1 MWNYISEAAHEPSMR
16 KNKEGTDVT
25 GFYSS
30 STVFTNWITA
40 TNIIKLKNIWKRGGG
55 NDIVCI
61 CTPETEAKPNLFKD
75 EESKK
80 EKQAIKKK
88 N

>member
-1 MWNYISEAAHEPSMR
+1 MWHYISEAAHEPSMR
-16 KNKEGTDVT
+16 KNKGGTDVI
-25 GFYSS
+25 GIYSS

-40 TNIIKLKNIWKRGGG
+40 TNIIKLKNIWKRGE
-55 NDIVCI
+55 NDIVCVS
-61 CTPETEAKPNLFKD
+61 TPETEAKPNLFKD

>member
-40 TNIIKLKNIWKRGGG
+40 TNIIKLKNIWKRGG

-61 CTPETEAKPNLFKD
+61 CTPETEAKTNLFKD